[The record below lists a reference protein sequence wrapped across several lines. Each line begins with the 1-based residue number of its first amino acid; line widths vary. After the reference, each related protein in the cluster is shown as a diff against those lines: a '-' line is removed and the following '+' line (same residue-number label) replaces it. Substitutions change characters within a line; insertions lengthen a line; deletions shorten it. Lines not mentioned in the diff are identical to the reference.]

1 MATTQD
7 IKNLEIA
14 CQLGKLVVEG
24 NTSDDK
30 FNEAGI
36 RKLLLWYFLNK
47 TKDKG
52 SSPATEKVSLLSRTV
67 KKILTQM
74 SESEKATKV
83 VLRLLLEIRREG

>member
-14 CQLGKLVVEG
+14 CQLAKLVVES
-24 NTSDDK
+24 NVTEDN
-30 FNEAGI
+30 FNETGI

-52 SSPATEKVSLLSRTV
+52 TSPATEKILLLSQTV
-67 KKILTQM
+67 KKLLTQM
-74 SESEKATKV
+74 SENEKCTKI
-83 VLRLLLEIRREG
+83 VLKLLLEIRR